1 MPSCW
6 WRPGREL
13 DPPYYDGPVTL
24 VVRKVRV
31 WCRSGRTSDFETGAA
46 DPNGWE
52 HRVSNLTMKVSPVFH
67 DTMFTPTHIKGL
79 AQVLKG
85 IFAGFPTAEV
95 CFTSIEHPSLY

>member
-1 MPSCW
+1 MW
-6 WRPGREL
+6 YRG
-13 DPPYYDGPVTL
+13 GHA
-24 VVRKVRV
+24 
-31 WCRSGRTSDFETGAA
+31 SDFDTGVN
-46 DPNGWE
+46 DLNGWE

-95 CFTSIEHPSLY
+95 CFTSIERPLPVLITFL